1 MILPD
6 YFTGIR
12 KPWKGVLM
20 FGPPGTGKTMLAKAV
35 ATECG
40 TTFFNVTS
48 STLTSKWRGES
59 EKIVRILFE
68 MARYHAPSTIFI
80 DEIDALAGA
89 RGKAGEHEASRRV
102 KTELLVQMD
111 GVSSVARA
119 GAGGGAGGGEEDDE
133 DGGDGGSGQTQQVVV
148 LAATNLPWEL
158 DEAFRRRLE
167 KRIYIPL
174 PGLEGRQAL
183 LQLSMHGVELADDVD
198 TASLAVK
205 TDGYSGADLALV
217 CRDAAM
223 MSMRRFMAEVRSKA
237 GSLEEVRALVA
248 EQRDSVASAPVTQ
261 GDFEEALARVSSSV
275 SARDEDK
282 FSAWMKEF
290 GAT

>member
-111 GVSSVARA
+111 GVSSVSK
-119 GAGGGAGGGEEDDE
+119 AGGGSGG
-133 DGGDGGSGQTQQVVV
+133 DGGDGDGDGEGATQQVVV

-174 PGLEGRQAL
+174 PGLEGRRAL
-183 LQLSMHGVELADDVD
+183 LAIAMSGVELADGVD
-198 TASLAVK
+198 ISGLAEK

-223 MSMRRFMAEVRSKA
+223 MSMRRFMADVRSKA
-237 GSLEEVRALVA
+237 GSLQEVRALVA

-261 GDFEEALARVSSSV
+261 ADFMEALARVSSSV
-275 SARDEDK
+275 SARDEGR
-282 FSAWMKEF
+282 FSEWMKEF